1 MQEPR
6 LNNLLIAQ
14 HYFNLQEYKH
24 ISSRRISYFYS
35 SKPQPHQFTILV
47 NSIPASS
54 SSISD
59 SVDSFFKE
67 LYPSAY
73 LSHVVVRR
81 TNKIQSLLVRIMLN
95 FIYILDS

>member
-1 MQEPR
+1 MQEPI
-6 LNNLLIAQ
+6 LNNLLISQ
-14 HYFNLQEYKH
+14 YYFNLQEYKL

-35 SKPQPHQFTILV
+35 SKPQPHQFAILV
-47 NSIPASS
+47 NSIPTSS

-67 LYPSAY
+67 LYPSSY

-81 TNKIQSLLVRIMLN
+81 TSKIRSLVVRIMLN
-95 FIYILDS
+95 FNFLS